1 MRTTLLVFATLG
13 AAFVLPVAPAS
24 AQSPP
29 FHEWCVTVDEAGTSC
44 NYDTLKQC
52 QDFASGNGGFCDR
65 NPLPSITG
73 SITAPPGT
81 DRATRRKVNRQG
93 GSS

>member
-1 MRTTLLVFATLG
+1 MRATLVVFATLT
-13 AAFVLPVAPAS
+13 AAFVVPTAPAS
-24 AQSPP
+24 AQSVP

-65 NPLPSITG
+65 NPSISR
-73 SITAPPGT
+73 SITAAPGT
-81 DRATRRKVNRQG
+81 DRATRRRVSRQG
-93 GSS
+93 AF